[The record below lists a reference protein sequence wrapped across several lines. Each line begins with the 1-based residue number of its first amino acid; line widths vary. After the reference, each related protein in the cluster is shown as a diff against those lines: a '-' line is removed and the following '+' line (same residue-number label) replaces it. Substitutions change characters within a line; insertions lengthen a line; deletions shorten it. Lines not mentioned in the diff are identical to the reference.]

1 MPRMTDA
8 DTGYR
13 VALGDS
19 PRRIVLPR
27 FPNPVDEVSARLVA
41 AGVVLIAALF
51 LLTCWTWLLAL
62 LAYGFV
68 ARAAAGPT
76 FSPLGQL
83 VTRVLRPRLRL
94 APRYVAG
101 PPKRFAQAIGAT
113 LSCAALAL
121 QVLGQHEVATALIG
135 VLAVFALLE
144 SALAFCAGCRIFAL
158 LIRAGLVPA
167 AVCAECANIGLRRT
181 A

>member
-1 MPRMTDA
+1 M
-8 DTGYR
+8 
-13 VALGDS
+13 
-19 PRRIVLPR
+19 RRRPVLPR

-51 LLTCWTWLLAL
+51 LLTGWTVPLAL

-83 VTRVLRPRLRL
+83 VTRVLTPRLRL

-101 PPKRFAQAIGAT
+101 PPKRFAQTIGAA
-113 LSCAALAL
+113 LSCAALTL
-121 QVLGQHEVATALIG
+121 QVSGQHEVATALIA

-181 A
+181 GPGTPNRA